1 MPSLHFEHG
10 VTCTWMHSIATIL
23 IHYHEK
29 SFELFKNVLNSV
41 RDNHNVV
48 IGRIK
53 EKSIMIQQSLAQN
66 KLSIEDSAYDY

>member
-1 MPSLHFEHG
+1 
-10 VTCTWMHSIATIL
+10 MHSIATIL

-48 IGRIK
+48 IGRVK